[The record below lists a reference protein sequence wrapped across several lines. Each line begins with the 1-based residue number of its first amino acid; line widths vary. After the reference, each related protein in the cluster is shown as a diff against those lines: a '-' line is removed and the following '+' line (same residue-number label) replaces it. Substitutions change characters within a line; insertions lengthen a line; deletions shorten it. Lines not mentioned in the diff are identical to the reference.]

1 MPHQIQ
7 HQSQMLFDFG
17 DNLSY
22 KPGWQMS
29 LQLNHNRH
37 NTSKEKDELGV
48 HHSHHHISKDMDEHW
63 TWCPPQYSPHF
74 KRKVTRPLLKTR
86 MILISWCME
95 GNDQSKPVCIWNR
108 DIRIVL
114 TTTQAAIIQTK
125 ARTNHTNIR
134 KQRSYKFYTD
144 ARIANRR
151 TYASKAHQ
159 ERWVSHKFCKEQH
172 RLSKW
177 SSPLCPDERSHIWP
191 SSFQLDILGTP
202 HILPPF
208 LHVPLLLLSGPRR

>member
-37 NTSKEKDELGV
+37 NTSKEKDKLGV
-48 HHSHHHISKDMDEHW
+48 YHTSKGMDEHW

-114 TTTQAAIIQTK
+114 TTTQAAIIQVLYRRK
-125 ARTNHTNIR
+125 NCEQTNIR
-134 KQRSYKFYTD
+134 
-144 ARIANRR
+144 
-151 TYASKAHQ
+151 KAHQ